1 MRFADFAA
9 LLPVFLGKIVS
20 FPEKTSEDEA
30 GPLLPERKA
39 PKFRNAFGTENEFV
53 DLGAASLAGHVFVGK
68 GKGNRLS
75 IGKQTKFRGT
85 IEVVGNNNNIMIGD
99 NCHFRGQIVVK
110 GNGQTIRFGNNS
122 TTVDV
127 YILCQEDCDVTIGEW
142 CMLSREIEIRT
153 TDAHSVV
160 DRATGRRINA
170 PKSVTIGDHV
180 WIGVGAIIN
189 KGAVVPSD
197 SIVGAMAFVNQRF
210 EEQGVVL
217 AGTPATIV
225 KRGIT
230 WNRSRKAKFTAAELD
245 HWKPTDVS

>member
-1 MRFADFAA
+1 MRFAEFFAMMPVFLASMVPYPGRSEAEA
-9 LLPVFLGKIVS
+9 LLPDR
-20 FPEKTSEDEA
+20 KT
-30 GPLLPERKA
+30 
-39 PKFRNAFGTENEFV
+39 PKFRNAFGKDNAFT

-68 GKGNRLS
+68 GTGNHLS
-75 IGKQTKFRGT
+75 IGKQTKFSGT
-85 IEVVGNNNNIMIGD
+85 IEVVGNNNSIMIGD
-99 NCHFRGQIVVK
+99 NCHFRGKIVVK

-127 YILCQEDCDVTIGEW
+127 YILCQENCDVTIGEW

-170 PKSVTIGDHV
+170 AKSVVIGDHV
-180 WIGVGAIIN
+180 WIGVGAIVN

-197 SIVGAMAFVNQRF
+197 SIVGAMAFVNRRF
-210 EEQGVVL
+210 EEQGIVI
-217 AGTPATIV
+217 AGAPAGIV

-230 WNRSRKAKFTAAELD
+230 WNRSRRAKFTSAELD
-245 HWKPTDVS
+245 HWKSSDAS